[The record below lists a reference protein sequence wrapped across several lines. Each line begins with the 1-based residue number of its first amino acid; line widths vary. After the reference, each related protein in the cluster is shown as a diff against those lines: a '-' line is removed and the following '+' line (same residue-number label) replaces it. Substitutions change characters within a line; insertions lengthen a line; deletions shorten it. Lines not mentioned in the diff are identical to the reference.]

1 MAIYHLSV
9 KTISRSAGRSAT
21 AAAAYRAGCK
31 IADEQTG
38 EIHDYTRK
46 GGVVSAELHLPE
58 NAPAW
63 ATDRAA
69 LWNAAEVAET
79 RKNSTVA
86 REFEIA
92 LPAELTQEQRRE
104 LANELA
110 REIVKKH
117 GCGVDVCIHEP
128 NTKGDQQNHHAHIL
142 LTTRRLSSDGFGEK
156 TRELDERTSGAV
168 DHWRDRFAQL
178 QNAALERAGHSAR
191 VDHRSLE
198 NQGIERAPTVHLGVA
213 ATGIERRTGEPSEI
227 RTQHD
232 QRTAEAKKKADAIK
246 AESRPREL
254 EIKNLEQS
262 IEHEKQK
269 AESERSFAA
278 VQQPIRAGEERDKR
292 SAAQVAAP
300 PREKPLNINRE
311 EFIRRLAEKKTAPP
325 VQLSSLE
332 LMKKLN
338 EQSQDIWNVSNEEI
352 EVTKKALIEAH
363 KRELLAQPAYAGR
376 TSSDIEKLAKL
387 RKGFLIDKPTNQP
400 EQSLQ
405 RFDTIFSDPEKLAE
419 VLKAGEQSA
428 EKNNAQKSRDDGME
442 R

>member
-9 KTISRSAGRSAT
+9 KTISRSSGRSAT

-31 IADEQTG
+31 ITDERTG
-38 EIHDYTRK
+38 EIHDYTHK

-63 ATDRAA
+63 ASDRAA

-128 NTKGDQQNHHAHIL
+128 NKKGDQQNHHAHIL
-142 LTTRRLSSDGFGEK
+142 LTTRRLSLDGFGEK

-178 QNAALERAGHSAR
+178 QNAALERAGHNAR

-198 NQGIERAPTVHLGVA
+198 NQGIEREPTVHLGVA
-213 ATGIERRTGEPSEI
+213 ATGFERRTGEPSEI
-227 RTQHD
+227 RIQHD
-232 QRTAEAKKKADAIK
+232 KRTAEIKEKTDAIRG
-246 AESRPREL
+246 ERD
-254 EIKNLEQS
+254 EINERIKILGLAIQD
-262 IEHEKQK
+262 EKQK
-269 AESERSFAA
+269 VKGQQVLDLVQSLIDGDTRQLFSLDLMERLDA
-278 VQQPIRAGEERDKR
+278 QLAGFEATD
-292 SAAQVAAP
+292 
-300 PREKPLNINRE
+300 
-311 EFIRRLAEKKTAPP
+311 
-325 VQLSSLE
+325 
-332 LMKKLN
+332 
-338 EQSQDIWNVSNEEI
+338 EEI
-352 EVTKKALIEAH
+352 NATADALMDAH
-363 KRELLAQPAYAGR
+363 KRELS
-376 TSSDIEKLAKL
+376 T
-387 RKGFLIDKPTNQP
+387 QP
-400 EQSLQ
+400 EFAGYTADELVILARLRYDHVKSERPKSQRAQALQ
-405 RFDTIFSDPEKLAE
+405 RFDKVFSDPEKLADI
-419 VLKAGEQSA
+419 LKSGEQSA
-428 EKNNAQKSRDDGME
+428 EKNNAQKSRDDGMG

>member
-21 AAAAYRAGCK
+21 AAAAYRAACK
-31 IADEQTG
+31 IADTQTG
-38 EIHDYTRK
+38 EIHDYTHK

-63 ATDRAA
+63 ASDRAA

-110 REIVKKH
+110 REIVERH
-117 GCGVDVCIHEP
+117 GCAVDVCIHEP
-128 NTKGDQQNHHAHIL
+128 NKKGDQQNHHAHIL
-142 LTTRRLSSDGFGEK
+142 LTTRRLSADGFGEK

-213 ATGIERRTGEPSEI
+213 ATGIERRTGKPSEI

-232 QRTAEAKKKADAIK
+232 QRTAEVKKKADAVK

-254 EIKNLEQS
+254 EIKNLEQD

-269 AESERSFAA
+269 AESKRTSAA
-278 VQQPIRAGEERDKR
+278 VQQLIHQGEER
-292 SAAQVAAP
+292 
-300 PREKPLNINRE
+300 E
-311 EFIRRLAEKKTAPP
+311 
-325 VQLSSLE
+325 LSILE
-332 LMKKLN
+332 LMKKLD
-338 EQSQDIWNVSNEEI
+338 EQSQDILNVSNEEI
-352 EVTKKALIEAH
+352 EVTKTAIIEAH
-363 KRELLAQPAYAGR
+363 KRELRAQPAYAGR
-376 TSSDIEKLAKL
+376 TSSDIEELAKIRNL
-387 RKGFLIDKPTNQP
+387 FLIGKPTNQP
-400 EQSLQ
+400 EQDLQ
-405 RFDTIFSDPEKLAE
+405 KFDKVFADPQKLIY
-419 VLKAGEQSA
+419 VQKAREPT
-428 EKNNAQKSRDDGME
+428 EERKTVPKKSHDDGME